1 MERVMKKL
9 NSELGQQLIRLVI
22 VHVIIQADSRKIQVK
37 SESLMHVWYK

>member
-9 NSELGQQLIRLVI
+9 NSELGQQLVRLVI
-22 VHVIIQADSRKIQVK
+22 VHVIIQADSRQIQVK